1 LTRWSRRFES
11 DPLPDGGELTTLRD
25 AGHYIT
31 ALPKAKHNRPE
42 LRLATRILMQ
52 AGEDGMPIMLAEIAV
67 RRALNAGKPGP
78 RRKAAK
84 KSRLSDKSPV
94 VIDSTVAREVRW
106 VWRRRRN
113 TIDLSGWFASV
124 YGAS

>member
-42 LRLATRILMQ
+42 WRLATRILMQ

-78 RRKAAK
+78 TPEPRRKAAK
-84 KSRLSDKSPV
+84 KSK
-94 VIDSTVAREVRW
+94 IVR
-106 VWRRRRN
+106 
-113 TIDLSGWFASV
+113 
-124 YGAS
+124 